1 MQSNKRN
8 RFSRFAGRV
17 LVALLAAVAL
27 SSCERIFEDLDPC
40 LHGVSLRFVYDYNME
55 YANAFPNQV
64 DCLTL
69 YIYDEN
75 DDYVDTRIVTGTE
88 LQDENYRMKLD
99 LPDGKYHFVAY
110 GGIACEKS
118 SFTVNTSTKRT
129 ELKTRLNADCLSLP
143 ERKLLHDMFWGE
155 LTMETAESYN
165 EGTVK
170 MMKNTN
176 GIRIV
181 LQQVAG
187 GIVNAE
193 DFDFEITDDNTLFD
207 YDNDLLP
214 VTDVTYTPWVKGQ
227 ARTGASVIVPGVA
240 PEPVEV
246 AYAELS
252 VPRRVL

>member
-193 DFDFEITDDNTLFD
+193 DFDFGLRTT
-207 YDNDLLP
+207 
-214 VTDVTYTPWVKGQ
+214 TPSSTTTTTCC
-227 ARTGASVIVPGVA
+227 R
-240 PEPVEV
+240 
-246 AYAELS
+246 
-252 VPRRVL
+252 